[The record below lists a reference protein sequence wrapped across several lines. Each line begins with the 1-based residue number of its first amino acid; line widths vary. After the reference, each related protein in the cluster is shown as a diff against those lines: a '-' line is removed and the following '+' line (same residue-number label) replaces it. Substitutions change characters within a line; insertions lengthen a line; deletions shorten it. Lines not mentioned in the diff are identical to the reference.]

1 MSVVIFNNTFDENAL
16 PLSNIT
22 LRRAKFY
29 RLVIFTMTPLKLFVC
44 VGLFVLAIR
53 QLELFQS
60 VAPNILYANMY
71 RCNPFVARFSISND
85 YGFSENEW
93 FSSKTTAMNRVKLS
107 AHLSRR
113 LATQPIRIDLE
124 MDCPRAIRI
133 SGAARKCRLW
143 VRD

>member
-1 MSVVIFNNTFDENAL
+1 MH
-16 PLSNIT
+16 
-22 LRRAKFY
+22 
-29 RLVIFTMTPLKLFVC
+29 
-44 VGLFVLAIR
+44 
-53 QLELFQS
+53 
-60 VAPNILYANMY
+60 